1 MILFLSL
8 WVIMYVFS
16 VSENMSVL
24 MIEQDALDDKKVLL
38 D

>member
-24 MIEQDALDDKKVLL
+24 MIEQDALNDKKVLL

>member
-8 WVIMYVFS
+8 WVIMYVYS
-16 VSENMSVL
+16 VSENMSVV
-24 MIEQDALDDKKVLL
+24 MIEQDDLNNKEALL